1 MKVSFRTWFLGITTV
16 AALFVFVA
24 STYAWFTTNKDV
36 ATNSATS
43 RTGDESIELQ
53 LSKLGGNSFKSENTV
68 AIPQVNKTDINS
80 LMPVST
86 TDLTN
91 FVYVSATA
99 SGDATSFKQVN
110 DEKYYYHGR
119 LYLRAV
125 SKGMDVSGHMALY
138 LDENSESLARASAGN
153 MINAARLGLKF
164 DDEDS
169 STYVLRVSE
178 KSNPDSEQVF
188 NTVVNGT
195 RLGKDKV
202 VALDAKGA
210 VYVANDPAVAV
221 SEYTVKFSDK
231 DNTYSIPKKPLLLM
245 DFNKIYAVD
254 VYYYLEGCDPD
265 CSSSIEFN
273 ASDLRLAFYGM
284 LSD

>member
-1 MKVSFRTWFLGITTV
+1 
-16 AALFVFVA
+16 
-24 STYAWFTTNKDV
+24 
-36 ATNSATS
+36 
-43 RTGDESIELQ
+43 
-53 LSKLGGNSFKSENTV
+53 
-68 AIPQVNKTDINS
+68 
-80 LMPVST
+80 
-86 TDLTN
+86 
-91 FVYVSATA
+91 
-99 SGDATSFKQVN
+99 
-110 DEKYYYHGR
+110 
-119 LYLRAV
+119 
-125 SKGMDVSGHMALY
+125 MDVSGHMALY

-210 VYVANDPAVAV
+210 VYAANDPAVAV

-284 LSD
+284 LSE